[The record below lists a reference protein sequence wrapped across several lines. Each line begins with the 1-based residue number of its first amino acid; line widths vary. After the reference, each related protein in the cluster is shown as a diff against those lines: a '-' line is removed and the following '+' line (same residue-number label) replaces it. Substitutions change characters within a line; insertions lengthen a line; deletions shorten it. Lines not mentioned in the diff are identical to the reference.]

1 MQNQE
6 KEQNEHMQI
15 SLPWLAQPDK
25 AKALQILTQSS
36 IEQKW

>member
-1 MQNQE
+1 MSIC
-6 KEQNEHMQI
+6 K
-15 SLPWLAQPDK
+15 SLPWLDQPDK